1 MMNDAM
7 NQKSLDRVARAGRR
21 PGRFARGVAP
31 LLNSHGQ
38 TVQSHGLPVPH
49 EKHRFSI
56 LISCLFLLT
65 LLLVS
70 CNDHTRATSE
80 PQTQSV
86 TAPVT
91 QRVIINGLKFDLE
104 LALTPEQRHRG
115 LSDRA
120 SISEKGGMLFVFPR
134 PETVGFVMR
143 RCLVPID
150 IAFLTEEGKV
160 AAMYEMKVEPYDM
173 EDGEL
178 PSYPS
183 HQPILFALEFKGGT
197 LARIGLKRGDTVDL
211 PYADLKRRAE

>member
-1 MMNDAM
+1 MNDAM
-7 NQKSLDRVARAGRR
+7 KTNGAPCVARAGRR
-21 PGRFARGVAP
+21 PGRFARGETR
-31 LLNSHGQ
+31 LLSRHGQ
-38 TVQSHGLPVPH
+38 TVQSHCLPVPH
-49 EKHRFSI
+49 GKHRFSL
-56 LISCLFLLT
+56 LISCFFLLT
-65 LLLVS
+65 PLLIS
-70 CNDHTRATSE
+70 CNDHTRATSG
-80 PQTQSV
+80 PQSQTV

-91 QRVIINGLKFDLE
+91 QRVVINGLKFDLE

-134 PETVGFVMR
+134 PESVGFVMR

-150 IAFLTEEGKV
+150 IAFVTEEGKV